1 MNWAKEMFALHIE
14 VVKRNELHTFQVL
27 PNDGGVGSPLSK
39 YVGQRSRVRYGSE
52 RLHLLCPRPCSPVP
66 LHLISALQ
74 NIVAGPTMFEGGNCL
89 RDFGIDKVVHLC
101 TQRYA
106 KSHYGNTEGWY
117 ERVPR
122 QIRHLRARIGNAV
135 AITRHGDTV
144 GYFIPARRRRTDA
157 DKDALREAATRWQ
170 QTLEAEGISEDEAV
184 ADFKRWRAKQK
195 R

>member
-1 MNWAKEMFALHIE
+1 METLKVGMREFRDKFA
-14 VVKRNELHTFQVL
+14 TYVL
-27 PNDGGVGSPLSK
+27 E
-39 YVGQRSRVRYGSE
+39 SE
-52 RLHLLCPRPCSPVP
+52 TP
-66 LHLISALQ
+66 
-74 NIVAGPTMFEGGNCL
+74 
-89 RDFGIDKVVHLC
+89 
-101 TQRYA
+101 
-106 KSHYGNTEGWY
+106 
-117 ERVPR
+117 
-122 QIRHLRARIGNAV
+122 V